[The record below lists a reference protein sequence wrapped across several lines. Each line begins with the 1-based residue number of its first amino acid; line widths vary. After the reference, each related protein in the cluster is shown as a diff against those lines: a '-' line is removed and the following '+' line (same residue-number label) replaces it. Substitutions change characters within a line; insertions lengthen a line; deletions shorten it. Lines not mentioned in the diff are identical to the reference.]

1 LILVIEIKGDE
12 DIAEPSDENIKKN
25 EYALAHFARLNER
38 LEAAGSPVRYR
49 FNFLTEKSFNKFFQA
64 LRENRAATFRSELD
78 VKLTA

>member
-1 LILVIEIKGDE
+1 LIFVIEINGDE
-12 DIAEPSDENIKKN
+12 DIAEPSDKNIKKN

-49 FNFLTEKSFNKFFQA
+49 CNFLTEKSFNSFQA
-64 LRENRAATFRSELD
+64 LRENCAATFRSELD